1 MADES
6 IFPPPDMADENG
18 IVAVSR
24 EIHPGMLTDAYSH
37 GIFPWPFGDEYDF
50 IPWCAPLER
59 GVIQIGR
66 ASCRERV

>member
-6 IFPPPDMADENG
+6 IFPPPDQADENG

-37 GIFPWPFGDEYDF
+37 GIFPWPFGDE
-50 IPWCAPLER
+50 
-59 GVIQIGR
+59 
-66 ASCRERV
+66 